1 VRPPGPVLFG
11 GRGLFHFSV
20 SSLRAAGT
28 CTDRQQPP
36 THKRE
41 ARRARRTRPLRPGRP
56 AARPPA
62 AAGPADRERE
72 AAASMKK
79 VAYVVGQLV
88 GLTISLALI
97 LAVLGLLLAGLDH
110 SLDLIWGL
118 FS

>member
-1 VRPPGPVLFG
+1 
-11 GRGLFHFSV
+11 
-20 SSLRAAGT
+20 
-28 CTDRQQPP
+28 
-36 THKRE
+36 
-41 ARRARRTRPLRPGRP
+41 
-56 AARPPA
+56 
-62 AAGPADRERE
+62 
-72 AAASMKK
+72 MKK